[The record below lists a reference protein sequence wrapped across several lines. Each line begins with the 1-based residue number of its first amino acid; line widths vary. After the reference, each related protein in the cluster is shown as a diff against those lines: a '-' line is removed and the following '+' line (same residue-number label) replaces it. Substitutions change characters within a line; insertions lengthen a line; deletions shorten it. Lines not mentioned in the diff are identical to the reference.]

1 MDPRNDNLYKSF
13 LEKTFSGIVFTVER
27 SVFSILV
34 TGDEF
39 LKLTGFSRKE
49 LLDKSFADMPSS
61 LFHPNTIQFFEQ
73 VLITKQTAI
82 IPPFSMRSPR
92 NPSVLQLS
100 GSINPVLNAAG
111 EVEHLLYCAT
121 KTEGS
126 IMHLID
132 QAPFGMGILRGK
144 DLIVESAN
152 TMLIELWGK
161 SEAVVGLPLAAALP
175 ELQGQHILKLLEDVY
190 TWGEPLV
197 GNEVQAVLM
206 RNGNLENAYFNFV
219 HQPIKDQN
227 GVTNGVMIVAAE
239 VTQLVQV
246 KRKLEESVA
255 NFQNVVMNTHY
266 GLLVVKGKTWTVEI
280 ANQPMLDLWG
290 KTATEVMGVP
300 LMKIF
305 PEFIGQPFPEHIR
318 EVFETGQSF
327 VQPEDVFYYQTADGI
342 SKKYVSYFYDP
353 MLDADGIVYGVIVG
367 AEDITTRV
375 ENRLK
380 TERAEEMLRI
390 AIESANLGTWH
401 FHTTSKR
408 LVVSDRLK
416 ELFGYFH
423 DEEMTYESFARQITE
438 EYRPIVLHTFRESM
452 AKGEQ
457 FSVEFSI
464 VDRHDQKIRWMRV
477 TGKIYRDQGGLP
489 IRISGIL
496 MEITEHKQDEIR
508 KNDFIAMVSHE
519 LKTPLT
525 SLKVYVQLLNLKAK
539 TSGDLFTVKSLGK
552 VEGQVNKMNNMIRSF
567 LDLSRLE
574 AGKIYLEYEEFT
586 IEKLIA
592 EIVEEVSL
600 TDKSHTIL
608 FSTCKP
614 LSVYADR
621 EKIGQVI
628 NNLLGNAI
636 KYSRPN
642 TMVTI
647 RCEQVGEMVQVSIED
662 EGIGIAKADQPK
674 LFSRFYRIQNQ
685 ELKTVSGFGIG
696 LYLSAEIIQLHE
708 GKIWIESDEGKGA
721 VFYFTLPLLN
731 K

>member
-1 MDPRNDNLYKSF
+1 MDPQNDTFYKSL
-13 LEKTFSGIVFTVER
+13 LEKTFNGLVFKVEG
-27 SVFSILV
+27 SMFSILV
-34 TGDEF
+34 AGDEF
-39 LKLTGFSRKE
+39 LKLTGFSRAE
-49 LLDKSFADMPSS
+49 LLDRSLADLPAS
-61 LFHPNTIQFFEQ
+61 LLHSDTFRVFEQ
-73 VLITKQTAI
+73 VVNKKQTAVI
-82 IPPFSMRSPR
+82 HPFSVQ
-92 NPSVLQLS
+92 PSGRQSTVQLS
-100 GSINPVLNAAG
+100 ASVSPILNDSG
-111 EVEHLLYCAT
+111 EVGYLLYSAT
-121 KTEGS
+121 ITDGGL
-126 IMHLID
+126 MQLID

-144 DLIVESAN
+144 ELVVESAN
-152 TMLIELWGK
+152 TMLLELWGK
-161 SEAVVGLPLAAALP
+161 SEAIVSLPLAAALP
-175 ELQGQHILKLLEDVY
+175 ELQGQQILKLLEDVY

-206 RNGNLENAYFNFV
+206 RNGILENTYFNFV
-219 HQPIKDQN
+219 HQPIKDQT
-227 GVTNGVMIVAAE
+227 GHTNGVMIVAAE

-280 ANQPMLDLWG
+280 ANQPMLHLWG
-290 KTATEVMGVP
+290 KTAAEVMGKP

-318 EVFETGQSF
+318 EVFETGGSF
-327 VQPEDVFYYQTADGI
+327 VQPEDVFYYQTAEGVG
-342 SKKYVSYFYDP
+342 KKYVSYFYDP
-353 MLDADGIVYGVIVG
+353 MLDADGNVYGVIVG

-401 FHTTSKR
+401 FHPTTKR

-416 ELFGYFH
+416 ELFGYFP
-423 DEEMTYESFARQITE
+423 DEEMTYESFVRQITE
-438 EYRPIVLHTFRESM
+438 EYRPIVLHAFRHSI

-464 VDRHDQKIRWMRV
+464 LDHQDQKVRWMRA
-477 TGKIYRDQGGLP
+477 TGKIYRDQEGIP
-489 IRISGIL
+489 VRISGIL

-525 SLKVYVQLLNLKAK
+525 SLKVYVQLLNMKAK

-586 IEKLIA
+586 IEKLVT

-608 FSTCKP
+608 FSNCKP
-614 LSVYADR
+614 LAVFADR

-642 TMVTI
+642 TKVTI
-647 RCEQVGEMVQVSIED
+647 RCEQVDEMVQISIRD
-662 EGIGIAKADQPK
+662 EGIGISQVDQPK

-696 LYLSAEIIQLHE
+696 LYLSAEIIKLHQGNIWVESEE
-708 GKIWIESDEGKGA
+708 GQGA
-721 VFYFTLPLLN
+721 VFYFTLPLVS

>member
-1 MDPRNDNLYKSF
+1 MDPRNDTLYKSL
-13 LEKTFSGIVFTVER
+13 LEKTFNGIVFTVDGL
-27 SVFSILV
+27 VFSILAA
-34 TGDEF
+34 GDEF

-49 LLDKSFADMPSS
+49 LLDKTLTDVPGN
-61 LFHPNTIQFFEQ
+61 LFHPNTLQFFEQ
-73 VLITKQTAI
+73 VLATKQTAI

-92 NPSVLQLS
+92 NSAMIQLS

-126 IMHLID
+126 MMHLID

-144 DLIVESAN
+144 ELVVESAN
-152 TMLIELWGK
+152 TMLLELWGK
-161 SEAVVGLPLAAALP
+161 SEAIVGLPLSAALP

-197 GNEVQAVLM
+197 GNEVQVELL

-219 HQPIKDQN
+219 HQPIKDQT
-227 GVTNGVMIVAAE
+227 GFTNGVMIVAAE

-246 KRKLEESVA
+246 KKKLEESVA

-266 GLLVVKGKTWTVEI
+266 GLLVVKGKTWSVEI
-280 ANQPMLDLWG
+280 ANQPMLHLWG
-290 KTATEVMGVP
+290 KTAAEVMGIP

-318 EVFETGQSF
+318 QVFETGQSF

-342 SKKYVSYFYDP
+342 CKKYVSYFYDP
-353 MLDADGIVYGVIVG
+353 MLDAEGNVYGVIVG

-401 FHTTSKR
+401 FHPTSKR
-408 LVVSDRLK
+408 LVVSDRIK
-416 ELFGYFH
+416 ELFGYDD

-438 EYRPIVLHTFRESM
+438 EYRSVVLHAFRESM

-464 VDRHDQKIRWMRV
+464 YDRHDQKLKWMRV
-477 TGKIYRDQGGLP
+477 TGKIYRDRGGFP
-489 IRISGIL
+489 IRMSGIL

-525 SLKVYVQLLNLKAK
+525 SLKVYVQLLNMKAK

-574 AGKIYLEYEEFT
+574 AGKIYLEFEEFT
-586 IEKLIA
+586 MDKLIT
-592 EIVEEVSL
+592 EVVEEVSL

-614 LSVYADR
+614 LPVFADR
-621 EKIGQVI
+621 EKISQVI

-708 GKIWIESDEGKGA
+708 GKIWIESDEGQGA
-721 VFYFTLPLLN
+721 IFYFTLPLL
-731 K
+731 KK

>member
-1 MDPRNDNLYKSF
+1 MDPRNDNLYKSL

-27 SVFSILV
+27 SVFSIFV
-34 TGDEF
+34 AGDEF
-39 LKLTGFSRKE
+39 LKLSGFTRNE

-61 LFHPNTIQFFEQ
+61 LFHPTTFQFFEQ
-73 VLITKQTAI
+73 VIATKQTAI
-82 IPPFSMRSPR
+82 IPPFFMLSPR

-111 EVEHLLYCAT
+111 EVDFLLYCAS
-121 KTEGS
+121 KTEVS
-126 IMHLID
+126 MMHLID

-144 DLIVESAN
+144 DLTVESAN

-266 GLLVVKGKTWTVEI
+266 GLLVVKGKSWTVEI
-280 ANQPMLDLWG
+280 ANQPMLHLWG
-290 KTATEVMGVP
+290 KTATEVMGIP

-353 MLDADGIVYGVIVG
+353 MLDAEGNVYGVIVG
-367 AEDITTRV
+367 AEDITIRV

-438 EYRPIVLHTFRESM
+438 EYRPIVLHAFRESM

-539 TSGDLFTVKSLGK
+539 NSGDHFTVKSLGK

-721 VFYFTLPLLN
+721 VFYFTLPLL
-731 K
+731 KK

>member
-1 MDPRNDNLYKSF
+1 MDPQNDTFYKS
-13 LEKTFSGIVFTVER
+13 LLAKTFNGLVFKVEG

-34 TGDEF
+34 AGDEF
-39 LKLTGFSRKE
+39 IKLTGFSRE
-49 LLDKSFADMPSS
+49 DLLNRSLAEAPPS
-61 LFHPNTIQFFEQ
+61 LFHSDTTRVFQQVVDKKQTSVIHPFSLNPYGGGSTIQLSAS
-73 VLITKQTAI
+73 V
-82 IPPFSMRSPR
+82 SP
-92 NPSVLQLS
+92 
-100 GSINPVLNAAG
+100 ILNAAG
-111 EVEHLLYCAT
+111 EVGYLLYSAT
-121 KTEGS
+121 ITDGGL
-126 IMHLID
+126 MQLID

-144 DLIVESAN
+144 RLVVESVN
-152 TMLIELWGK
+152 TMLLELWGK
-161 SEAVVGLPLAAALP
+161 SEDIVGLPLSAALP
-175 ELQGQHILKLLEDVY
+175 ELQGQRILKLLEDVY

-206 RNGNLENAYFNFV
+206 RNGNLENAFFNFV
-219 HQPIKDQN
+219 HQPIKDQT
-227 GVTNGVMIVAAE
+227 GHTTGVMIVAAE

-255 NFQNVVMNTHY
+255 NFRNVVMNTHY
-266 GLLVVKGKTWTVEI
+266 GLLVLKGKTWTVEI
-280 ANQPMLDLWG
+280 ANQPMLQLWG
-290 KTATEVMGVP
+290 KTTTEVMGKP

-305 PEFIGQPFPEHIR
+305 PELIGQPFPEHIR
-318 EVFETGQSF
+318 EVYETGKSI
-327 VQPEDVFYYQTADGI
+327 VQPEDVFYYQTTEGI
-342 SKKYVSYFYDP
+342 GKKYVSYFYDP
-353 MLDADGIVYGVIVG
+353 MLDADGNVYGVIVG

-401 FHTTSKR
+401 FQPITKR

-416 ELFGYFH
+416 ELFGYLPG
-423 DEEMTYESFARQITE
+423 EEMTYESFVRQITE
-438 EYRPIVLHTFRESM
+438 DYRPIVLHAFRHSIS
-452 AKGEQ
+452 KGEK

-464 VDRHDQKIRWMRV
+464 LDHNDQKIRWMRA
-477 TGKIYRDQGGLP
+477 TGKIYRDQAGVP
-489 IRISGIL
+489 VRISGIL

-525 SLKVYVQLLNLKAK
+525 SLKVYVQLLNMKAK
-539 TSGDLFTVKSLGK
+539 TSGDVFTVKSLGK

-574 AGKIYLEYEEFT
+574 AGKIYLEYEKFT
-586 IEKLIA
+586 IDKLVA

-608 FSTCKP
+608 FSNCKP

-642 TMVTI
+642 TKVTI
-647 RCEQVGEMVQVSIED
+647 RCEHVNGMAQFSIRD
-662 EGIGIAKADQPK
+662 EGIGISKADQPK
-674 LFSRFYRIQNQ
+674 LFSRFYRIQNRK
-685 ELKTVSGFGIG
+685 LKTVSGFGIG
-696 LYLSAEIIQLHE
+696 LYLSAEIIRLHL
-708 GKIWIESDEGKGA
+708 GKIWVESEEGQGS
-721 VFYFTLPLLN
+721 VFYFTLPLSE
-731 K
+731 